1 MSIFKRKPKLP
12 PIPRG
17 PISTSEPSG
26 QEEKQGGRMAIEVD
40 GDLVWVDSSRL
51 SETTKL
57 SEEQK
62 EERLKQRESA
72 LMQMFGISEK

>member
-26 QEEKQGGRMAIEVD
+26 QEQKQGDRMAIEVD
-40 GDLVWVDSSRL
+40 GHLVWVDSSRL

-57 SEEQK
+57 SEEQL
-62 EERLKQRESA
+62 EERIQQQLSEMKRKY
-72 LMQMFGISEK
+72 GISEK